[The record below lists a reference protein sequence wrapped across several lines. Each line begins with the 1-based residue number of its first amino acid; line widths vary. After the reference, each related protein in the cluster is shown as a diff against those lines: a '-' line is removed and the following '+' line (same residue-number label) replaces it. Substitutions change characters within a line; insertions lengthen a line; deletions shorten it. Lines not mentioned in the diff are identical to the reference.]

1 MKIKHFA
8 GYGSVEAKKVSKTI
22 KTNPFDEKFVTL
34 KIQVKGN
41 HEWGLLRDDS
51 YDLYHWLLKRFD
63 KSIKDYYDIC
73 SNLQCY
79 YENYYVNE
87 NGLYVE
93 VCTYTFTYPA

>member
-22 KTNPFDEKFVTL
+22 KTNHFDEKLVTL
-34 KIQVKGN
+34 TIQVKGN
-41 HEWGLLRDDS
+41 HEWGLVRDYS

-73 SNLQCY
+73 GNLQY
-79 YENYYVNE
+79 SYKDYYVNE
-87 NGLYVE
+87 NGLNVE